1 MINQCEDVLGN
12 VLDFVGNT
20 FSSSRR
26 FWMDDMTESI
36 YVGAERA
43 ICFPPWL
50 VHV

>member
-1 MINQCEDVLGN
+1 MMNGSNAIGGD

-26 FWMDDMTESI
+26 FWMDDMTESM
-36 YVGAERA
+36 YVGAERETCLPA
-43 ICFPPWL
+43 CV